1 VKFNFGES
9 QGDWGWGVGKGK
21 RLDTLRNL
29 PKASLRGWSAIV
41 GQALSLCH
49 PQRLRWSFP
58 LPQSK
63 LRRLRWFP
71 PPCTEAS
78 GMVLSPSPN
87 RTVED
92 ACPNTRDL
100 CQVSVEDRLSPTSR
114 RHALRVGQGCL
125 RQPCAPVEVASQP
138 RGCGR
143 SKPLPYR
150 GNHIFFPIAADLM
163 WGTDEI

>member
-1 VKFNFGES
+1 MKFNFGES

-71 PPCTEAS
+71 PLCTEAS
-78 GMVLSPSPN
+78 EMVLPPSPK

-92 ACPNTRDL
+92 ACP
-100 CQVSVEDRLSPTSR
+100 CGYGG
-114 RHALRVGQGCL
+114 GQK
-125 RQPCAPVEVASQP
+125 S
-138 RGCGR
+138 GR
-143 SKPLPYR
+143 SKPLPYQGGPTSSPPGR
-150 GNHIFFPIAADLM
+150 TAPNPYHSDVQDSAKRMVPTPWHR
-163 WGTDEI
+163 WGTSNTAGMHLG